1 MNRQWMNRQ
10 WIEWIDKLTCNWVM
24 LCGGQLHDTLSLDYS
39 QFQHKGKYGNLDDNS
54 HNLNYST
61 LKLLQAA

>member
-1 MNRQWMNRQ
+1 
-10 WIEWIDKLTCNWVM
+10 M
-24 LCGGQLHDTLSLDYS
+24 LCGGQLLHDTLSLDYS
-39 QFQHKGKYGNLDDNS
+39 QFRHKGKYSNLDDNS